1 MVVGVHHTTI
11 HQKVS
16 TRSPK
21 LGKKINKHNHAEKCN
36 STGKM
41 GYSKVKNAELRR
53 KQVSLQK
60 YMPEVAS
67 EEQSP
72 FSSEAATN
80 ILASAPESNQSLQR

>member
-1 MVVGVHHTTI
+1 M
-11 HQKVS
+11 
-16 TRSPK
+16 
-21 LGKKINKHNHAEKCN
+21 HNHAEKCN

-72 FSSEAATN
+72 FSSEAAKS
-80 ILASAPESNQSLQR
+80 ILASAPESNQSLQRGKCSCYFLVVHFSKLKNKIYNRK